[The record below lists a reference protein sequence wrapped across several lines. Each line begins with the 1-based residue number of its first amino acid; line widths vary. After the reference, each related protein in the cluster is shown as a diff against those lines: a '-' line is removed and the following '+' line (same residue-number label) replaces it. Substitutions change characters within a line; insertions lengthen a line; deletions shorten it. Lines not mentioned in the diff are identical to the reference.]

1 MSIRGRKADG
11 VNCMRKNRRIKVLGY
26 IGACVV
32 LLCAGLSGSGSA
44 GADESA
50 KADENA
56 AEGEGTEHDNG
67 AAADDHAPD
76 NGAVTADGTGED
88 DVSIKADSEEE
99 AGDGVGQS
107 GEEPAA
113 ATVSLEGLGI
123 SILGDSI
130 STYDGWIPEGFN
142 VFYPFNG
149 DLTDVSQTWWKS
161 LVDETGME
169 LCANNS
175 SSGSTCIGDSLSI
188 DDPSSGC
195 SDGRLSFL
203 AGSQGRLPD
212 VIVVYMGTNDLLK
225 GIPIGDNDGTRL
237 VEDGSIE
244 NFSDAYCMILDKL
257 ASYYPTAQIF
267 CCTLAPVGDWGKDQP
282 FVVFENHLGLTAG
295 DYSDHI
301 RVIADN
307 KGISVID
314 LYDCGI
320 EIDNLQEMTT
330 DGTHLTPAGME
341 CVKNAVLDAL
351 TAEVVR

>member
-1 MSIRGRKADG
+1 
-11 VNCMRKNRRIKVLGY
+11 MRKKRRIKALGY
-26 IGACVV
+26 IGACIV
-32 LLCAGLSGSGSA
+32 LLCAGLCGCASA
-44 GADESA
+44 EADENT
-50 KADENA
+50 KADENTA
-56 AEGEGTEHDNG
+56 AGEGTEQADG
-67 AAADDHAPD
+67 VAADSHAGED
-76 NGAVTADGTGED
+76 GATEANSGGDKDGALAEADSADDGT
-88 DVSIKADSEEE
+88 A
-99 AGDGVGQS
+99 QN

-113 ATVSLEGLGI
+113 ETVSLEGIGI

-130 STYDGWIPEGFN
+130 STYDGWIPEGFH
-142 VFYPFNG
+142 VFYPLSG

-175 SSGSTCIGDSLSI
+175 SSGSTCIGDSLRI
-188 DDPSSGC
+188 DDPGSGC

-225 GIPIGDNDGTRL
+225 GIPIGDNDGTKL
-237 VEDGSIE
+237 VEEGDIE

-267 CCTLAPVGDWGKDQP
+267 CCSLAPVGDWGTDQP
-282 FVVFENHLGLTAG
+282 FVVFENHLGLTAE
-295 DYSDHI
+295 DYSNQI

-307 KGISVID
+307 KGAAVVD
-314 LYDCGI
+314 LYNCGI

-330 DGTHLTPAGME
+330 DGTHLTPTGME

-351 TAEVVR
+351 TKGVVR

>member
-1 MSIRGRKADG
+1 
-11 VNCMRKNRRIKVLGY
+11 MRKNRRIKALGY
-26 IGACVV
+26 IGLCAV
-32 LLCAGLSGSGSA
+32 LFCAGLSGCGSA
-44 GADESA
+44 GADESI

-56 AEGEGTEHDNG
+56 VAGEEAEQDDG
-67 AAADDHAPD
+67 AAADGSAKEEG
-76 NGAVTADGTGED
+76 GAAADGSGKDSAFAETDSGED
-88 DVSIKADSEEE
+88 AGGGTGQGEGEPVE
-99 AGDGVGQS
+99 A
-107 GEEPAA
+107 
-113 ATVSLEGLGI
+113 VSLEGLGI

-149 DLTDVSQTWWKS
+149 ELTDVSQTWWKS
-161 LVDETGME
+161 LINETKME

-175 SSGSTCIGDSLSI
+175 SSGSTCIGDSFSI
-188 DDPSSGC
+188 DDPGSGC

-237 VEDGSIE
+237 VEEGNIE

-267 CCTLAPVGDWGKDQP
+267 CCTLAPVGDWGEDQP
-282 FVVFENHLGLTAG
+282 FILFENHLGLTAG
-295 DYSDHI
+295 DYSDQI
-301 RVIADN
+301 RAIADN
-307 KGISVID
+307 KGVSVVD

-330 DGTHLTPAGME
+330 DGAHLTPAGME
-341 CVKNAVLDAL
+341 CVKNAALDAL
-351 TAEVVR
+351 MKGVVR